1 MTRFQIE
8 LINESTARRLKIFV
22 HEMEVPALDT
32 MVNLTGVPN
41 KLQKVSR
48 RAVLPSAGVKAGI
61 STKRS
66 DAESPE
72 VPTYLREI
80 YDWAYL
86 NPRNVRLLDR
96 EFVVATIL
104 WGNHNRLR
112 QSAFEEIHPGQQVLQ
127 SSCVYGDFSPA
138 LARQVGSKGRLQVF
152 DVAPIQVERCR
163 RKLRNFP
170 QASVRLADAAQPSG
184 ELYDAV
190 CCYFLLHEIPADYK
204 RKVVDALLGSVVP
217 GGKVVFVDYHRP
229 HFAHPLKVITSLV
242 FDTLE
247 PFAKD
252 LWRNEISDFASAPG
266 GFVWRKQTYFGGLFQ
281 KVIASR
287 PAT

>member
-1 MTRFQIE
+1 M
-8 LINESTARRLKIFV
+8 
-22 HEMEVPALDT
+22 DT
-32 MVNLTGVPN
+32 TVNLTGAPN
-41 KLQKVSR
+41 ELQPTSR
-48 RAVLPSAGVKAGI
+48 RAFQPSTDIRAAAPSKPADAGA
-61 STKRS
+61 
-66 DAESPE
+66 PQ
-72 VPTYLREI
+72 VPAYLREV
-80 YDWAYL
+80 YDWAYI

-96 EFVVATIL
+96 ESVVATIL

-112 QSAFEEIHPGQQVLQ
+112 QSAFEEIRPGQQVLQ

-138 LARQVGSKGRLQVF
+138 LARHVGSQGRLQVL

-163 RKLRNFP
+163 RKLRDFP
-170 QASVRLADAAQPSG
+170 QATVRLADAAQPSG
-184 ELYDAV
+184 EFYDAV
-190 CCYFLLHEIPADYK
+190 CCYFLLHEVPANYK
-204 RKVVDALLGSVVP
+204 RKVVDALLGSIVS
-217 GGKVVFVDYHRP
+217 GGKVVFVDYNKP

-252 LWRNEISDFASAPG
+252 LWHNEITDFASAPG
-266 GFVWRKQTYFGGLFQ
+266 GFAWRKQTFFGGLFQ